1 MKKSTSL
8 FATALCAFVLFG
20 CSTSTPSTTL
30 PDPVTET
37 CTSSETGVT
46 ISYKFTA
53 PAQNQD
59 ITQMGIS
66 IDLTLAD
73 LGLAQEDLDQI
84 TEEDLQSFTDS
95 LKEMYTQL
103 LNTMYGISP
112 DDITVKTTNTNM
124 TLNVFISDLS
134 AFEANA
140 SDDQKEALSHFFG
153 GTYVF
158 KDAITSIE
166 EQGFTCE

>member
-8 FATALCAFVLFG
+8 FATTLCAFVMFG

-37 CTSSETGVT
+37 CTSSETGMS

-66 IDLTLAD
+66 IVLTLAD
-73 LGLAQEDLDQI
+73 LGLAQEDLDQV
-84 TEEDLQSFTDS
+84 TEEDLQAFTDS

-103 LNTMYGISP
+103 LNTMYGIDP
-112 DDITVKTTNTNM
+112 DDITVTTTNTTM

-134 AFEANA
+134 AFEAKV
-140 SDDQKEALSHFFG
+140 SDEEKEALSHFFG

-158 KDAITSIE
+158 KDVITSIE